1 MTLPLIHALHTLPQ
15 VAADELR
22 ELIHSDRP
30 DKRRKVVEVL
40 TRTNSLGYAKK
51 TAEDFGRQARA
62 ALADLPPSECK
73 HILEQLT
80 DWSVKRER

>member
-1 MTLPLIHALHTLPQ
+1 MF
-15 VAADELR
+15 R
-22 ELIHSDRP
+22 
-30 DKRRKVVEVL
+30 L
-40 TRTNSLGYAKK
+40 TRSGSIAYAKR

-73 HILEQLT
+73 LILEQLT